1 MRLYEKDYDDGT
13 KGTLTADRGGK
24 VMKKQRVKTGIVVVL
39 CAILIGIAGCSKEE
53 KEQESPEL
61 KDKETLTTVLE
72 KLFTVPDQ
80 KLQDAYTEAKEK
92 SEQAAAETR
101 EPGAYGV
108 YDYEELLKEL
118 YGSYFNDQGM
128 ESIPYWIYTNL
139 NAYAADRDVK
149 VKFESADIQPE
160 ESSDGSYYTFTAK
173 LQYSIGGE
181 EAGYEQKGTA
191 LFVDGKIQ
199 NMTFADGLMTEI
211 ENQLFL

>member
-1 MRLYEKDYDDGT
+1 M
-13 KGTLTADRGGK
+13 
-24 VMKKQRVKTGIVVVL
+24 
-39 CAILIGIAGCSKEE
+39 
-53 KEQESPEL
+53 
-61 KDKETLTTVLE
+61 
-72 KLFTVPDQ
+72 
-80 KLQDAYTEAKEK
+80 
-92 SEQAAAETR
+92 
-101 EPGAYGV
+101 

>member
-80 KLQDAYTEAKEK
+80 KLQ
-92 SEQAAAETR
+92 
-101 EPGAYGV
+101 EP
-108 YDYEELLKEL
+108 
-118 YGSYFNDQGM
+118 M
-128 ESIPYWIYTNL
+128 
-139 NAYAADRDVK
+139 
-149 VKFESADIQPE
+149 
-160 ESSDGSYYTFTAK
+160 TA
-173 LQYSIGGE
+173 
-181 EAGYEQKGTA
+181 
-191 LFVDGKIQ
+191 
-199 NMTFADGLMTEI
+199 
-211 ENQLFL
+211 